1 MRRLVHLSLTKR
13 ALLLLAP
20 GAVQVLKSGT
30 ECLNAEPIGVLAQT
44 LTRQRV
50 HLVDTLGGLHR
61 RRRVTLCTVTDAL
74 TVATLTC
81 TLNPGGT
88 KKRTGCM
95 GGTITLSTAQHAER
109 RGVHLLLTRG
119 GERAGRRRLRD
130 RPRVQRGQQGSVDSA
145 RLQGHENQRRNRCGK
160 LRLQATLQGLQIL
173 LMLHA
178 RQAMHA
184 HARHHSQSLQETI
197 GALLISAFS
206 TRQQNVH
213 RTRIARHQLHQ
224 VGAQMCLLQ
233 LQVVPE
239 SRGGQ
244 RQVVGHILLLQS
256 AQREV
261 AAAQVGLAGTAPEH
275 NSRVGG
281 IMQGRG
287 ARNRQVACGR
297 QGEGTFL
304 FLLSRLMSLLRCGT
318 VLRPTAKE
326 MQKHQQ

>member
-1 MRRLVHLSLTKR
+1 MRRLVHLSLTER
-13 ALLLLAP
+13 TLLLLAS

-44 LTRQRV
+44 LARQRV

-61 RRRVTLCTVTDAL
+61 RRRITLRAVANAL
-74 TVATLTC
+74 TVATLTR

-95 GGTITLSTAQHAER
+95 GGTITLSSAQHAER

-119 GERAGRRRLRD
+119 GERTGLRRLRD
-130 RPRVQRGQQGSVDSA
+130 RPRVQRGQQGSVDRA
-145 RLQGHENQRRNRCGK
+145 RLQGHENQRRNRRRK
-160 LRLQATLQGLQIL
+160 LRLQAALQSLQIL
-173 LMLHA
+173 LLLHA
-178 RQAMHA
+178 RQTMHA

-197 GALLISAFS
+197 GALLISALS
-206 TRQQNVH
+206 ASQQNVH
-213 RTRIARHQLHQ
+213 RTRITRHQLHQ
-224 VGAQMCLLQ
+224 VGAQMRLLQ
-233 LQVVPE
+233 LQVVAE
-239 SRGGQ
+239 NRGWQ
-244 RQVVGHILLLQS
+244 RQVVGRIQLLQS